1 MKVSFSSKDDVLEVT
16 MVGEDHSFPNLLRE
30 TLAQDED
37 VEFVSYRIDHPQT
50 GSPKLVIRTGKK
62 KPEKALSEA
71 VKKVRKQIEAFE
83 SALGKVKVEREK
95 KEHKEKKKK

>member
-1 MKVSFSSKDDVLEVT
+1 MKVSFGKKDDVLEVT

-37 VEFVSYRIDHPQT
+37 VEFVSYRIDHPQI
-50 GSPKLVIRTGKK
+50 GSPKLVIKAGK

-71 VKKVRKQIEAFE
+71 IKKVRKLVEAFE
-83 SALGKVKVEREK
+83 SALEKVKEEK
-95 KEHKEKKKK
+95 PEKAHKEKKKK